1 MAIGTHV
8 LKKGTFRGWRLMFVK
23 SLPAT
28 RCFTSFK
35 PLYLTIS
42 QFLEVGTLIISF
54 FQMEKWRFR
63 AFHMTGEKQM

>member
-1 MAIGTHV
+1 
-8 LKKGTFRGWRLMFVK
+8 MFVK
-23 SLPAT
+23 SLTAT
-28 RCFTSFK
+28 MCFTSFK
-35 PLYLTIS
+35 HLYLTIS